1 MIGISKL
8 YCGTVEP
15 SDALRYGRHSGKMP
29 SHLLQFSE
37 DKKPVVVWNVTRRCN
52 LKCIHC
58 YAHARDIPYENELS
72 TQEARN
78 LIDDLANMGVPVLLF
93 SGGEPLL
100 RKDLPELAR
109 GKGNKII
116 GIPPARFKSGDE
128 CMTAAIAA
136 PESTAILVQCGQ
148 RTMTLKPRDLE
159 KYAGS
164 RGRRGTLLPR
174 GWRKVDALAVQADT

>member
-1 MIGISKL
+1 
-8 YCGTVEP
+8 
-15 SDALRYGRHSGKMP
+15 GRMLVFP
-29 SHLLQFSE
+29 
-37 DKKPVVVWNVTRRCN
+37 
-52 LKCIHC
+52 
-58 YAHARDIPYENELS
+58 
-72 TQEARN
+72 
-78 LIDDLANMGVPVLLF
+78 LA
-93 SGGEPLL
+93 
-100 RKDLPELAR
+100 DLPELAR